1 MSVSLETLLR
11 LGAEA
16 MAHKEYANAVE
27 LYSEAC
33 QVSNLD
39 TSKDDP
45 DLMFLYAKALF
56 ANGVATNDVFGSKAG
71 EGSGVGAEE
80 GARSGGT
87 VEDGCGGENL
97 EQEVEEESS
106 GFQFNDSV
114 AIEEED
120 EGEEEGDEDE
130 KENEESKKLKEES
143 KKLKE
148 ESKKLKE
155 ESNKG
160 TKETV
165 KEEASMDCRD
175 APTGDDETGEG
186 GEEDSSGEEESSGEE
201 VEGSNG
207 KDQGKEVAQGGEEE
221 VSDFEIAWD
230 ILELTRVL
238 YEKRMEE
245 LNGRAEGDET
255 VAEEKKKVQ
264 ERLAD
269 VHLLMGDIGLET
281 ENFTQAVEDFGNAVK
296 VIMETHGPKGGMY
309 REAQFKLSLAY
320 EFVGD
325 EESIEGAVDAIE
337 KVLQALDRESCVD
350 IELRKDVEERM
361 KELREMQAQRREE
374 KAMLKQ
380 VLFGVTTSGHGGGDE
395 CNGRDGKRIAAN
407 DLTGLVK
414 RKRKEKKNA

>member
-80 GARSGGT
+80 GARSGKLLRMG
-87 VEDGCGGENL
+87 
-97 EQEVEEESS
+97 QEVEEESS

-186 GEEDSSGEEESSGEE
+186 GEE
-201 VEGSNG
+201 VV
-207 KDQGKEVAQGGEEE
+207 KKRVLMKKWKGKEVAQGGEEE

>member
-80 GARSGGT
+80 GARSGKT

-148 ESKKLKE
+148 ES
-155 ESNKG
+155 NKG

-186 GEEDSSGEEESSGEE
+186 GEEDSGEE

-207 KDQGKEVAQGGEEE
+207 QDQGKEVAQGGEEE

>member
-143 KKLKE
+143 
-148 ESKKLKE
+148 
-155 ESNKG
+155 NKG

-186 GEEDSSGEEESSGEE
+186 GEEESSDEE

-207 KDQGKEVAQGGEEE
+207 QDQGKEVAQGGEEE

>member
-130 KENEESKKLKEES
+130 KEN
-143 KKLKE
+143 E

>member
-148 ESKKLKE
+148 ES
-155 ESNKG
+155 NKG

-207 KDQGKEVAQGGEEE
+207 QDQGKEVAQGGEEE